1 MSNDKASILIVDDE
15 PYNLEIIMEYLEDEG
30 YDLHSAHDGLEAW
43 TKLQAEPQAF
53 DIVLLDR
60 MMPNMDGM
68 QVLEQIKAH
77 PSLVEIPVIL
87 QTALASKQ
95 DISDGMKAGAY
106 YYLTK
111 PFEEENLRKVIATA
125 VDDRM
130 RYRSVQQ
137 KVDLAEKLDRLQTEG
152 KFTFRTLQE
161 AREVASMLAN
171 ICPDPQRVVVGMA
184 ELLINA
190 VEHGNLGIS
199 YREKGALKEQG
210 KWQHEVEKRL
220 LMPKYSNKEVTVM
233 MNKDAESIR
242 FVIKDEGEGFNFEDY
257 LEMDPE
263 RAFDN
268 HGRGIAM
275 SRLLSFDQL
284 EYRGSGNEVQVS
296 VKLVANA

>member
-1 MSNDKASILIVDDE
+1 MSSDKASILIVDDE
-15 PYNLEIIMEYLEDEG
+15 PYNIEIIMEYLEDEG
-30 YDLHSAHDGLEAW
+30 YDLHSAHDGLDAW
-43 TKLQAEPQAF
+43 TKLEADPQSF

-68 QVLEQIKAH
+68 QVLEKIKAH
-77 PSLVEIPVIL
+77 PHLVEIPVIL
-87 QTALASKQ
+87 QTALASRQ

-111 PFEEENLRKVIATA
+111 PFEEENLRSVIATA
-125 VDDRM
+125 VSDRM
-130 RYRSVQQ
+130 RYRAMQR
-137 KVDLAEKLDRLQTEG
+137 KIDLSEKMDRLHADG
-152 KFTFRTLQE
+152 KFTFRTLEE

-199 YREKGALKEQG
+199 YDEKGILKEQG
-210 KWQHEVEKRL
+210 KWQQEVERRL
-220 LMPKYSNKEVTVM
+220 LMPEYSNKEVTVM
-233 MNKDAESIR
+233 MNRNAKSIS

-257 LEMDPE
+257 LEMAPE

-296 VKLVANA
+296 VKLEATA